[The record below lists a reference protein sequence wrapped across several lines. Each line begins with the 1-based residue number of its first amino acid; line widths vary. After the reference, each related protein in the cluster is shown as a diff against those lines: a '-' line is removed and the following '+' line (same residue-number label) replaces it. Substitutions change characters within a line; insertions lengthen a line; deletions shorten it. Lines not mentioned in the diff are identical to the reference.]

1 MKLDEEITEAP
12 TEVVRDM
19 FRPPVELEEKCV
31 EAISALEG
39 FMPQKP
45 TEAPPSL
52 VGAPEVL
59 DKAQAT
65 TMFLAA
71 ARWMEFYGPQIGK
84 RKAAR
89 QVLEAAV
96 RWMTRYVAFTHKGKT
111 DKLTPEQFALLQD
124 YSYKLDLIEAE
135 VLLLDSL
142 ATVQAKLYTAASRN
156 LTGIIAPGN

>member
-1 MKLDEEITEAP
+1 MKLDEEITEVS